1 MGKYRLRS
9 RKEDAVITLMEV
21 DTESHSWYIQ
31 ADDEEGALAVLREMA
46 GEINCLVHIY
56 LNGKEVGDQVFPVKI
71 ENRSVAYNF
80 RLRNYP
86 LSHHHTSAASSC
98 PPRCPCS
105 PC

>member
-21 DTESHSWYIQ
+21 DTESHFWYIQ
-31 ADDEEGALAVLREMA
+31 ADDEDGALAVLQEMA

-71 ENRSVAYNF
+71 ENVPLPGEELKESVVAENKGEAEI
-80 RLRNYP
+80 P
-86 LSHHHTSAASSC
+86 LQSFKSIPSFL
-98 PPRCPCS
+98 
-105 PC
+105 